1 MEEENLQTKQRQE
14 GESSS
19 PSFRLEKERICTQIH
34 ETKVAKTY
42 SASHLVLGGILLV
55 ISLIFLFISFKY
67 NSIGQKRF
75 APQSMEFIACLITGA
90 ASLVLLVLGS
100 VQMVL
105 RTKRIK
111 SLTQELNAL
120 KEAGKGSAA

>member
-19 PSFRLEKERICTQIH
+19 PSFRLEKERLCTQIH

-75 APQSMEFIACLITGA
+75 APKSMEFIACLITGT
-90 ASLVLLVLGS
+90 ASLVLLLLGS
-100 VQMVL
+100 IQMVL

-111 SLTQELNAL
+111 SLPQELNAL
-120 KEAGKGSAA
+120 KGTENGLSK

>member
-1 MEEENLQTKQRQE
+1 M
-14 GESSS
+14 
-19 PSFRLEKERICTQIH
+19 
-34 ETKVAKTY
+34 AKTY

-67 NSIGQKRF
+67 NSSGQKRF

-90 ASLVLLVLGS
+90 ASLALLVLGS
-100 VQMVL
+100 VQMFL

-120 KEAGKGSAA
+120 KEAGKGSAE

>member
-1 MEEENLQTKQRQE
+1 MKEENLQNNQRQE
-14 GESSS
+14 GEQSS
-19 PSFRLEKERICTQIH
+19 PSFRLEKEHLCTKIH

-75 APQSMEFIACLITGA
+75 APKSMEFIACLITGA
-90 ASLVLLVLGS
+90 ASLALLVLGS

-111 SLTQELNAL
+111 SLNHELNAL
-120 KEAGKGSAA
+120 KEAEKGSGK

>member
-1 MEEENLQTKQRQE
+1 MEEESLQTKQRQE

-19 PSFRLEKERICTQIH
+19 PSFRLEKERLCTQIH

-75 APQSMEFIACLITGA
+75 APQSMEFIACLITGT
-90 ASLVLLVLGS
+90 ASLVLLLLGS
-100 VQMVL
+100 IQMVL

-120 KEAGKGSAA
+120 KGTENGLSE

>member
-1 MEEENLQTKQRQE
+1 MEEENLQAKQRQE
-14 GESSS
+14 GEPSS
-19 PSFRLEKERICTQIH
+19 PSFRLEKERLCTQIH

-75 APQSMEFIACLITGA
+75 APQSMEFIACLITGT
-90 ASLVLLVLGS
+90 ASLVLLLLGS
-100 VQMVL
+100 IQMVL

-120 KEAGKGSAA
+120 KGTENGLSE

>member
-1 MEEENLQTKQRQE
+1 MEEENLRTKQRQE

-19 PSFRLEKERICTQIH
+19 PSFRLEKERLCTQIH

-90 ASLVLLVLGS
+90 ASLVLLLLGS
-100 VQMVL
+100 IQMVL

-111 SLTQELNAL
+111 SLTQELSAL
-120 KEAGKGSAA
+120 KGTENGLSE

>member
-1 MEEENLQTKQRQE
+1 MEEENLRTKQRQE

-19 PSFRLEKERICTQIH
+19 PSFRLEKERLCTQIY
-34 ETKVAKTY
+34 ETKVAKTN
-42 SASHLVLGGILLV
+42 SASYLVLGGILLV

-120 KEAGKGSAA
+120 KEAGKGSAE